1 MKVKK
6 TLFTIL
12 DIIIVLLASYWCFWL
27 MFYFSATIDGSI
39 FISGNYAIFERNY
52 LVPIQI
58 FGIPL
63 LSTIVSINLYR
74 KLHKKELIGKKYIIL
89 VLFNTI
95 PLWIISVFQIVN
107 LIDYWKMI
115 Y

>member
-12 DIIIVLLASYWCFWL
+12 DIIIVLLASYWCLWL
-27 MFYFSATIDGSI
+27 VVYYAQTIDGAI
-39 FISGNYAIFERNY
+39 CITGNYAIFERNY
-52 LVPIQI
+52 LVPLQI
-58 FGIPL
+58 FGISL
-63 LSTIVSINLYR
+63 LSTIASIILYR
-74 KLHKKELIGKKYIIL
+74 KLRKKERIGKKYIVL

-95 PLWIISVFQIVN
+95 PLGIISIFQIVN
-107 LIDYWKMI
+107 LIDYWEMI